1 MYLDSFAE
9 LFAGAGL
16 NALVF
21 DNRNFGASDGEPR
34 QEIDLWAQ
42 VDAGRIGIW
51 GSSHSGGHVLVV
63 AAIERRVKAVLSQVP
78 LVSGHANL
86 RALVRAAFIAGL
98 REQFDADRQVDA
110 DEFAAQ
116 VSGVAALAEPAATCT
131 STWRRNPDRS
141 AGTRRPKASASP
153 GTPRSSTWTSW
164 SRKGCS
170 TRTSSACPVGRG
182 AAPGGQPSC
191 TGALAARCR

>member
-1 MYLDSFAE
+1 MYLDSFAG

-16 NALVF
+16 NALAF

-51 GSSHSGGHVLVV
+51 GSSHSGGHVLV

-86 RALVRAAFIAGL
+86 RALVRAAFIAGF

-116 VSGVAALAEPAATCT
+116 V
-131 STWRRNPDRS
+131 
-141 AGTRRPKASASP
+141 
-153 GTPRSSTWTSW
+153 
-164 SRKGCS
+164 
-170 TRTSSACPVGRG
+170 
-182 AAPGGQPSC
+182 
-191 TGALAARCR
+191 